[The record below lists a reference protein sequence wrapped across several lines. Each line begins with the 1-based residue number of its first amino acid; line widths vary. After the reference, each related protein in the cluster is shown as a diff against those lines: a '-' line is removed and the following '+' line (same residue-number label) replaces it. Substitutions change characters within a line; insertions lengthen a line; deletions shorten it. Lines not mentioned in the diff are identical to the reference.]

1 MKRMFILIWLFFV
14 SLTLKSQI
22 ISEVPK
28 VPSYIPNSNFGTE
41 FYLATIPVHR
51 DSWGNH
57 WWSFYIYSAYDTE
70 VNIKNEDRGANALYK
85 LTKNKII
92 RIPIGGWH
100 VVPYLPFEGK
110 SSEEKVYSNAS
121 LHITSNEPICVF
133 FDTDVAFTS
142 DMFSLL
148 PTSSWGKEYIVNTYY
163 AHNWAMIGSD
173 PMNIPSTTII
183 LAGFD
188 STEVVFTMNGNDST
202 ETLSGIKHGQSRKF
216 LLNKGDVLPIATSMK
231 QYSTIAG
238 SRIVANKPI
247 GVISGVQC
255 ADVPVDIS
263 YCDNL
268 LEMEL
273 PTNTWGKTF
282 HITKN
287 KNRKIGC
294 LFQVV
299 AKEPNTTLYINGN
312 LLKVLEN
319 IDTSQLVEWA
329 EFNSLGTEFPDNNF
343 VLTSDKPISVTTFN
357 QSGFLDS
364 SQIDP
369 YQMVITPFEQYRK
382 TIRSIKIDVGD
393 GGGYS
398 NYFLNIVYPLD
409 SNLTMPQEMEWG
421 ESSADSMVW
430 MPFKDKWGD
439 SADYIFEG
447 SQDGKKYAV
456 KYLTLIKEKSFQIRS
471 SQKVAIYTY
480 GHTSYKAFGVPAYL
494 GLRDLT
500 VQDSLPP
507 IFQFVQTDD
516 GSIVGKNPNEKAMI
530 TDLYHPIDNSSKL
543 SMVYNQFSNTVNY
556 DVQIDR
562 FIPGDDGSAYFTA
575 TVVDKSK
582 DAQFVLTA
590 IDRAGND
597 TTILVIQKATISS
610 VRDIESEDVLR
621 VIPSVTD
628 QSPIT
633 IEIHNENN
641 QPASLSIVSITGKT
655 VHTFDNIHSANGI
668 QTIQYTTAELPIG
681 MYYVVYSMNGQQY
694 QKSFVKMK

>member
-1 MKRMFILIWLFFV
+1 MKRIFTLVLLFV
-14 SLTLKSQI
+14 ATYSLHSQI
-22 ISEVPK
+22 VTEVPK
-28 VPSYIPNSNFGTE
+28 IPSYIPNSNFGTE

-57 WWSFYIYSAYDTE
+57 WWSFYIYSAYETE
-70 VNIKNEDRGANALYK
+70 VKIKNEDRGANALYK

-121 LHITSNEPICVF
+121 LHITSKDPIAVF

-148 PTSSWGKEYIVNTYY
+148 PTSSWGKEYVVNTYY
-163 AHNWAMIGSD
+163 SHNWAMLGSD
-173 PMNIPSTTII
+173 PMNIPSTTMI

-216 LLNKGDVLPIATSMK
+216 LMNKGDVLPIATSMK

-255 ADVPVDIS
+255 ADVPLDKY

-273 PTNTWGKTF
+273 PLHTWGKTF

-299 AKEPNTTLYINGN
+299 AKDPNTTLYINGH

-319 IDTSQLVEWA
+319 IDTTQLIEWA
-329 EFNSLGTEFPDNNF
+329 EFNSLGKEFPDNNF
-343 VLTSDKPISVTTFN
+343 VLTADKPISVTTFN

-382 TIRSIKIDVGD
+382 KIRSIKIDVGD

-421 ESSADSMVW
+421 ESITDSMVW

-439 SADYIFEG
+439 TADYIFEG
-447 SQDGKKYAV
+447 YQDGKKYAV
-456 KYLTLIKEKSFQIRS
+456 KYLTLKKEESFQIQS
-471 SQKVAIYTY
+471 NEKIAIYTY
-480 GHTSYKAFGVPAYL
+480 GHTPYKAFGVPAYL
-494 GLRDLT
+494 GLWDLT

-507 IFQFVQTDD
+507 IFNFVQSAD
-516 GSIVGKNPNEKAMI
+516 GTIGVINGNEKAII
-530 TDLYHPIDNSSKL
+530 TDLHHPLDSSSKL
-543 SMVYNQFSNTVNY
+543 SMVYCQFSNTVNY
-556 DVQIDR
+556 DVHIDR
-562 FIPGDDGSAYFTA
+562 FIPGDDATTYFTA
-575 TVVDKSK
+575 TVIDKSK

-597 TTILVIQKATISS
+597 TTILITQKATISS
-610 VRDIESEDVLR
+610 ATETELESVLR

-628 QSPIT
+628 KSPIT
-633 IEIHNENN
+633 IEIRNESTQN
-641 QPASLSIVSITGKT
+641 ATLSIVSITGKT
-655 VHTFDNIHSANGI
+655 VYTFDNVQLSNGT
-668 QTIQYTTAELPIG
+668 QTIQFDTAELPIG
-681 MYYVVYSMNGQQY
+681 MYYVVFSMNGKQY
-694 QKSFVKMK
+694 QQSFVKMK